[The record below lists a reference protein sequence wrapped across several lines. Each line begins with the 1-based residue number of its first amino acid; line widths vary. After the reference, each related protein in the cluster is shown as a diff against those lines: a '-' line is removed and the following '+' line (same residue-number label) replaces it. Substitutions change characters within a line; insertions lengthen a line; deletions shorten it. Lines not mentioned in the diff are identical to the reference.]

1 MEDADG
7 RNERTSLMKPQL
19 VTGTDSLREAFG
31 KALVDLAPKYKFLV
45 TDADVAGGT
54 GTHHFRE
61 KFIDRFYQIGIAEQS
76 LMCVSAGL
84 NIATEM
90 PVFATTFATFAM
102 RGWEQARL
110 SIAYPKRNVK
120 IVASHC
126 GLDTG
131 EDGASAQEVSD
142 LACWTA
148 MPNMVVISPCDSY
161 EMRQATEA
169 ILQYNGPVYMR
180 TGRSPCRIVYNS
192 SYQFE
197 IGRGHIVKEGRD
209 VTIIACGKMV
219 YYALQTAN
227 ELEEEAVS
235 ARVINMSTIKP
246 IDVGLLFDVAEN
258 TTYGFVTCEDHSVI
272 GGLGSTI
279 ADVLVTK
286 TSGCIL
292 PLEMVGIKDTF
303 GESGEPEEL
312 MKKYEL
318 SVPHIK
324 QAVEKLVKGG

>member
-1 MEDADG
+1 MANPTPIVES
-7 RNERTSLMKPQL
+7 T
-19 VTGTDSLREAFG
+19 SLREVFG
-31 KALVDLAPKYKFLV
+31 KTLVDLALKYEFLV

-54 GTHHFRE
+54 GVHHFRD
-61 KFIDRFYQIGIAEQS
+61 KLPDRFYQCGIAEQS
-76 LMCVSAGL
+76 LMCISAGL
-84 NIATEM
+84 NIATDM

-110 SIAYPKRNVK
+110 SIAYPERNVK

-148 MPNMVVISPCDSY
+148 MPNMVVISPCDAY

-169 ILQYNGPVYMR
+169 ILQYDGPVYMR
-180 TGRSPCRIVYNS
+180 TGRSLCRKVYDSN
-192 SYQFE
+192 YQFE

-209 VTIIACGKMV
+209 VTIVACGKMV
-219 YYALQTAN
+219 YYALQAAN

-235 ARVINMSTIKP
+235 ARVVNMSTIKP

-258 TTYGFVTCEDHSVI
+258 TTYGFVTCEDHNII
-272 GGLGSTI
+272 GGLGS
-279 ADVLVTK
+279 AVAEVLATK
-286 TSGCIL
+286 MSGCIL
-292 PLEMVGIKDTF
+292 PLEKVGIKDVF
-303 GESGEPEEL
+303 GESGGPEEL
-312 MKKYEL
+312 MDKYGL

-324 QAVEKLVKGG
+324 QAVERLVAGG

>member
-1 MEDADG
+1 MQLSTED
-7 RNERTSLMKPQL
+7 N
-19 VTGTDSLREAFG
+19 SLRETFG
-31 KALVDLAPKYKFLV
+31 RTLVSLAPIYDFLV

-61 KFIDRFYQIGIAEQS
+61 KFPDRFYQCGIAEQS

-84 NIATEM
+84 NIATDM
-90 PVFATTFATFAM
+90 PVFATAFATFAM
-102 RGWEQARL
+102 RAWEQARL

-126 GLDTG
+126 GLDAG
-131 EDGASAQEVSD
+131 EDGASVQEVSD

-161 EMRQATEA
+161 EMRQAIED
-169 ILQYNGPVYMR
+169 ILQYDGPVYMR
-180 TGRSPCRIVYNS
+180 TGRSLCREVYS
-192 SYQFE
+192 SGYQFE
-197 IGRGHIVKEGRD
+197 IGKGDIIKEGRD
-209 VTIIACGKMV
+209 VTIIACGKMT
-219 YYALQTAN
+219 YYALQAAN

-235 ARVINMSTIKP
+235 ARVVNMSTIKP
-246 IDVGLLFDVAEN
+246 IDVGLLLDVAES
-258 TTYGFVTCEDHSVI
+258 TTYGFVTCEDHSII
-272 GGLGSTI
+272 GGLGSAV

-286 TSGCIL
+286 TSGCVL
-292 PLEMVGIKDTF
+292 PLEMVGIQDTF

-312 MKKYEL
+312 MDKYGL

-324 QAVEKLVKGG
+324 QAVERLVQGG